1 MNFFKPLFFLNI
13 VLFCRISILLLMLLS
28 INGYTQEGIV
38 FEFGQNTSNYSHKT
52 EVPPLDFYSQT
63 GQELRISYIRSLLS
77 DHEIS
82 FGLSFFEANS
92 KGKVITTNLDYQT
105 KFLGAFVKTHFNFLT
120 LFNRRFCTSCTK
132 INFFAT
138 VGAQTS
144 ILSQG
149 TQKIN
154 EQVIDLSGKE
164 DFKGL
169 WVAPMLGINSRF
181 DASEL
186 ISLFIS
192 YEFMPMFNVT
202 DNEEDFKIRQNP
214 LTLGIRLWL

>member
-63 GQELRISYIRSLLS
+63 GQELRVSYIRSLLS

-154 EQVIDLSGKE
+154 EQPSQISRY
-164 DFKGL
+164 L
-169 WVAPMLGINSRF
+169 WKKN
-181 DASEL
+181 
-186 ISLFIS
+186 
-192 YEFMPMFNVT
+192 T
-202 DNEEDFKIRQNP
+202 
-214 LTLGIRLWL
+214 

>member
-1 MNFFKPLFFLNI
+1 M
-13 VLFCRISILLLMLLS
+13 
-28 INGYTQEGIV
+28 
-38 FEFGQNTSNYSHKT
+38 
-52 EVPPLDFYSQT
+52 DFYSQT
-63 GQELRISYIRSLLS
+63 GQELRVSYIRSLLS

-169 WVAPMLGINSRF
+169 WVAPMLGIKSRF
-181 DASEL
+181 DASDL

>member
-1 MNFFKPLFFLNI
+1 
-13 VLFCRISILLLMLLS
+13 ML
-28 INGYTQEGIV
+28 G
-38 FEFGQNTSNYSHKT
+38 NTKQYNRNYYK
-52 EVPPLDFYSQT
+52 EQ
-63 GQELRISYIRSLLS
+63 ISLLRAAVRGWWWFWGS
-77 DHEIS
+77 LQYEICVLWFS
-82 FGLSFFEANS
+82 FLCYDS
-92 KGKVITTNLDYQT
+92 
-105 KFLGAFVKTHFNFLT
+105 FNFLT

-169 WVAPMLGINSRF
+169 WVAPMLGIKSRF
-181 DASEL
+181 DASDL